1 LKKVITFFLAVLLAG
16 LLAFAYSTRNVNATT
31 TRNYGDLTLTPTG
44 VWTDWGTHW
53 SDVWDLTKGD
63 LTLSYTIDM
72 THVTQPAVWDTSYSE
87 VGLRT
92 EGAGD
97 FNPGPFL
104 VYQGGCG
111 GWMTSLYGDLTP
123 SPTTLSLFDKH
134 NLGASGGEGEGD
146 YDCLVPNVVVAKF
159 GSGWNHGIWF
169 DRDGVDAWQD
179 DDPLTPVPL
188 GSAVPWGSH
197 NGQTYNTNGIY
208 DIEIHYHE
216 INANL
221 GSMFA
226 TVNGQPT
233 GFYTPAYHDGV
244 PDYYPAGLSF
254 KGDMTRMQVF
264 AGIVAPDGVAQYG
277 FTVIHDLTVIGE
289 LGVSSPL
296 VADFTYSPALPVT
309 GSAVYFTDTTHGGY
323 VPYSAW
329 SWDFNGDS
337 VADSTLQNP
346 SYVYT
351 TAGDYNVKLNVS
363 GHCPYCGW
371 AIVTKTIHVFRAPPV
386 GGEWAP
392 INTVQLVSPWIA
404 LAFLAIAFAAAGSH
418 RLLKKRW

>member
-1 LKKVITFFLAVLLAG
+1 MVTLIALAMG
-16 LLAFAYSTRNVNATT
+16 LLILAATAKSANSTTVI
-31 TRNYGDLTLTPTG
+31 NYGDLTLTPPG
-44 VWTDWGTHW
+44 VWTVMATHW
-53 SDVWDLTKGD
+53 NDVWDLTKGD

-72 THVTQPAVWDTSYSE
+72 TGVTQPAVWDTSYTE

-97 FNPGPFL
+97 FNPGPFG

-123 SPTTLSLFDKH
+123 SPGALSLFDKH

-146 YDCLVPNVVVAKF
+146 YDCLVPTAVVAPF
-159 GSGWNHGIWF
+159 GSGNNHGIWF
-169 DRDGVDAWQD
+169 DRDTVDPWQD
-179 DDPLTPVPL
+179 DDPLTPPPG

-197 NGQTYNTNGIY
+197 NGQTYNTGGIY
-208 DIEIHYHE
+208 QIVIQYHA
-216 INANL
+216 INPNL

-233 GFYTPAYHDGV
+233 GFYTPAYHAGV

-264 AGIVAPDGVAQYG
+264 AGIIAPDSSTLYG
-277 FTVIHDLTVIGE
+277 FTVIHNLTVTGE

-296 VADFTYSPALPVT
+296 VADFTYSPAIVVKGDT
-309 GSAVYFTDTTHGGY
+309 VHFTDTSHGGY
-323 VPYSAW
+323 LPISAW
-329 SWDFNGDS
+329 SWDLNGDS
-337 VADSTLQNP
+337 VADSTAQNP

-351 TAGDYNVKLNVS
+351 TAGDYNVELEVT
-363 GHCPYCGW
+363 GYCPYCGS
-371 AIVTKTIHVFRAPPV
+371 ATVTITIHVYATYPV
-386 GGEWAP
+386 GGEWVP
-392 INTVQLVSPWIA
+392 INTVQM
-404 LAFLAIAFAAAGSH
+404 LAQLITSVLAMVAVAASFVGFKH
-418 RLLKKRW
+418 IKRKRN

>member
-1 LKKVITFFLAVLLAG
+1 LNKAITIFLAVLLAG

-31 TRNYGDLTLTPTG
+31 IKSYGDLTLTPPG
-44 VWTDWGTHW
+44 VWTVMSTHW

-72 THVTQPAVWDTSYSE
+72 TGVMQPVVWDTSYTE

-92 EGAGD
+92 EGASD
-97 FNPGPFL
+97 FNPGPFGK
-104 VYQGGCG
+104 YQGGCG

-123 SPTTLSLFDKH
+123 SPGALSLFDKH

-146 YDCLVPNVVVAKF
+146 YDCLVPTAVVAPF
-159 GSGWNHGIWF
+159 GSGNNHGIWF
-169 DRDGVDAWQD
+169 DRDTVDPWQD
-179 DDPLTPVPL
+179 DDPLTPPPG

-197 NGQTYNTNGIY
+197 NHQTYNTGGIY
-208 DIEIHYHE
+208 QIVIQYHE

-226 TVNGQPT
+226 TVNGIPT
-233 GFYTPAYHDGV
+233 GFYLGGYHDGV

-254 KGDMTRMQVF
+254 KGDMARMQVF
-264 AGIVAPDGVAQYG
+264 AGIIAPDSGAVYG
-277 FTVIHDLTVIGE
+277 FTVIHDLTVTGE

-323 VPYSAW
+323 DPYSAW
-329 SWDFNGDS
+329 SWDFGDGTP
-337 VADSTLQNP
+337 VSTVQNP
-346 SYVYT
+346 SHVYT
-351 TAGDYNVKLNVS
+351 TSGDFNVKLTVT
-363 GHCPYCGW
+363 GYCPYCGS
-371 AIVTKTIHVFRAPPV
+371 ATVTKKIHVFKAPPV

-392 INTVQLVSPWIA
+392 INTVQLITPWVA